1 MVEKN
6 NLLIPFGNF
15 FRNKSLQNFLF
26 LALIQSSTIL
36 ISLIS
41 MPLLIQSI
49 GAEQFGWVNLSFSV
63 IIVFNILV
71 GFGFN
76 LNAPREVAL
85 NQSNKEALS
94 QLVSNVF
101 SAKILLAVFS
111 TVLILIGA
119 YGLNLFQGY
128 QTVLVLSVFLLFS
141 EATFPLWFF
150 QGMEKMKLISIANVF
165 SKLLYLLG
173 IVLFIHDPGQSKWV
187 NFILGTSGLGI
198 NILLLIYIHF
208 ALDIKFY
215 KPRFLQLFT
224 LLKNTG
230 LLLLSNI
237 VTHFSIN
244 GALVVL
250 SFFASATTLG
260 LFSLAERISMVLRM
274 FPAMVIH
281 SIFPNASKLLKE
293 DLSAFISYLKQVSFV
308 AFAVGLTVSLAVFG
322 LAPVII
328 QLFSK
333 GEFVDSISYLRVLA
347 FIPFLACLNIMNVV
361 IFLVN
366 GQNNLMFKSSWM
378 MGLFMV
384 SNSTFLTS
392 HYGAIGLCYAM
403 LSTEIVV
410 FLICCVL
417 NWVYN
422 RPLIL
427 AILKTSKPN
436 AA

>member
-49 GAEQFGWVNLSFSV
+49 WAEQFGWVNLSFSV

-111 TVLILIGA
+111 TILILIGA

-128 QTVLVLSVFLLFS
+128 QTILVLSVFLLFS

-173 IVLFIHDPGQSKWV
+173 IVLFIRDPEQSKWV

-215 KPRFLQLFT
+215 KQRFIELFT

-293 DLSAFISYLKQVSFV
+293 DLSAFISYLKKVSFV

-322 LAPVII
+322 LAPFII
-328 QLFSK
+328 QIFSK

-347 FIPFLACLNIMNVV
+347 FIPLLACLNIMNVV

-384 SNSTFLTS
+384 SNSIFLTS
-392 HYGAIGLCYAM
+392 QYGAIGLCYAM